1 MQTYAIIKGN
11 LVENVIEYESQPTT
25 PPPGFADGYIAV
37 QADRVSPGWLYE
49 NGAFVDTTPPVE
61 PTVMPPAPTL
71 AEQILASPADLAAL
85 KQALGIA

>member
-1 MQTYAIIKGN
+1 MQTYAIIKDGK
-11 LVENVIEYESQPTT
+11 VENIIEYDAQPTT
-25 PPPGFADGYIAV
+25 PPPGFDDGYIAV

-61 PTVMPPAPTL
+61 PMVMPKMPTL

-85 KQALGIA
+85 KQALGL